1 VRYGTKNRVHLKSA
15 GSVNLVSPLD
25 KERGLGEGF
34 ETEPTTYLNKPSPSP
49 LPCEGRG
56 DE

>member
-1 VRYGTKNRVHLKSA
+1 
-15 GSVNLVSPLD
+15 VNLVSLLD